1 MNDITSSFWSESFQ
15 NELNKLQLCKNIML
29 NSPYY
34 SDLPYDYFTKK
45 ISHFFEDINRRS
57 FQISFVGTIK
67 AGKSTLINAL
77 LGNNYA
83 TVNVTPETA
92 VLTKFTSS
100 SDDSFHVRIKFYCS
114 KEWNS
119 IWQEVKKAAASPD
132 QDVRDRIK
140 PFLQEYSGLSA
151 EAEKALWLDHN
162 DLIIETQNHSEL
174 AAIISKYTSS
184 KSAAHYFVKEVY
196 VEIKDC
202 LLPQGIVLCDTPGL
216 DDVLSYRSN
225 ITKQYI
231 SSSNAIFVCVL
242 SKFLAGEQYN
252 IIQQVFS
259 QIRYNPERVYIIGT
273 QTDLF
278 NNPPQDWD
286 SQKEEWIKYF
296 ETTSGYGSRKLAS
309 KNIIGISA
317 GVCLFLLNNQTFL
330 QDTDEMDDLRVY
342 ARKYKCLDRHNI
354 ENTCRALKKATGI
367 DYLWHVI
374 QKNLFSIYKQTLEN
388 RVNEEL
394 YILKTELLQCL
405 EEIHASYSLQ
415 LDALNLNMSELDDA
429 IKQLSDSISERA
441 QKRLQ
446 FQKEFSSLE
455 EATSQAIR
463 QVDQCF
469 HSVIY

>member
-1 MNDITSSFWSESFQ
+1 MNNTTSSIWSESLQ
-15 NELNKLQLCKNIML
+15 NELDKLMLCNNIML

-34 SDLPYDYFTKK
+34 SDLPYDHFTKK
-45 ISHFFEDINRRS
+45 ISSLFEDIKQRS

-92 VLTKFTSS
+92 VLTKFASS
-100 SDDSFHVRIKFYCS
+100 KDDSFHIIIKFYTS

-119 IWQEVKKAAASPD
+119 IWKEVKVAANSPD

-140 PFLQEYSGLSA
+140 PFLQEYSNLSA
-151 EAEKALWLDHN
+151 EAEKALWIDHQ
-162 DLIIETQNHSEL
+162 DLTINTKDHLEVIPIIT
-174 AAIISKYTSS
+174 KYTSS

-216 DDVLSYRSN
+216 DDVLTYRSN

-259 QIRYNPERVYIIGT
+259 QIRYNPERVYILGT

-278 NNPPQDWD
+278 NNPPQDWAV
-286 SQKEEWIKYF
+286 QKTEWIKYF
-296 ETTSGYGSRKLAS
+296 ETTSGYGSAKLAS
-309 KNIIGISA
+309 RNIIGISA
-317 GVCLFLLNNQTFL
+317 GISLFLLNNKSFMD
-330 QDTDEMDDLRVY
+330 DTDEMDDLRVY
-342 ARKYKCLDRHNI
+342 ARKYKCLNRQDI
-354 ENTCRALKKATGI
+354 SATCKALKESTGI
-367 DYLWHVI
+367 DFLWNII
-374 QKNLFSIYKQTLEN
+374 QKNLFTIYKQSLEN
-388 RVNEEL
+388 RINEEI
-394 YILKTELLQCL
+394 YILKAELAQCL
-405 EEIHASYSLQ
+405 KDIISNYDLQ
-415 LDALNLNMSELDDA
+415 LNALTLNLSDLDSTIKELSST
-429 IKQLSDSISERA
+429 INQHT
-441 QKRLQ
+441 QYQLQ
-446 FQKEFSSLE
+446 FEKDFASLE
-455 EATSQAIR
+455 TATTQAIQ

-469 HSVIY
+469 QTIV